1 MLFQTP
7 EFLVLMTVVL
17 LAMAVVRKHSWQ
29 LIILLI
35 ASYIFYMGWSRWFL
49 SLLLFST
56 FNAYFCGLQIQYGA
70 TRRRQ
75 QFWLTTAIVLDLA
88 LLAFFKYGNFTLGS
102 INDVLTWS
110 GSYQRVRLIEDLVV
124 PVGISFYTFHTI
136 GYCVDVYRGDAQA
149 EPSLLRFSLFVAF
162 FPQLVAGPILRS
174 THFLPQIRNEVTLR
188 SENLRS
194 GFNLALVG
202 LVKKVLVADQIA
214 PLVNFIFDDPQG
226 LPSAFILLGAL
237 GFGIQIYCDFSGYT
251 DIAIGVGRMLG
262 FEISKNFNY
271 PYVAHSITDFWRRWH
286 ISLSTW
292 LRDYLYVPLGGN
304 RHGTFNTYRNLM
316 ITMTLG
322 GLWHGAAWNFVIW
335 GFYQGL
341 LLTVERMFGWGSQRP
356 PSQQEADVATVG
368 GQRGSA
374 KLSLRGR
381 LGWAIAWVVTQYLV
395 FLGWLIFRV
404 GNYQDLFYCVRKYV
418 VFDFDTRVSALGAG
432 NVNPFLGLGM
442 IGLFIVLHTAS
453 YQSGGFARRLDTMWW
468 PLRSVVYVVTCVALV
483 TLWPS
488 TVQSF
493 IYFQF

>member
-7 EFLVLMTVVL
+7 EFLVLMAVVL
-17 LAMAVVRKHSWQ
+17 LAMATVRRHSWQ
-29 LIILLI
+29 LIILLV
-35 ASYIFYMGWSRWFL
+35 ASYIFYMGWDWRYLF
-49 SLLLFST
+49 LLLFST
-56 FNAYFCGLQIQYGA
+56 FNAYYCGLKVHRAASQRGQ
-70 TRRRQ
+70 R
-75 QFWLTTAIVLDLA
+75 FWLTTAIVLDLA
-88 LLAFFKYGNFTLGS
+88 LLAFFKYANFAIASVNG
-102 INDVLTWS
+102 VLEWT
-110 GSYQRVRLIEDLVV
+110 GGYEPLNTIEGLAV

-136 GYCVDVYRGDAQA
+136 GYCVDIYRGDAEA

-174 THFLPQIRNEVTLR
+174 THFLPQIRHEVTLR
-188 SENLRS
+188 ADGMRS

-202 LVKKVLVADQIA
+202 LVKKVLIADHIA
-214 PLVNFIFDDPQG
+214 PLVNFIFDEPEG

-262 FEISKNFNY
+262 FNISKNFNY

-335 GFYQGL
+335 GAYQGA
-341 LLTVERMFGWGSQRP
+341 LLTIERMLGWGSQRSTGDGAP
-356 PSQQEADVATVG
+356 VSRTWQHRIGWMVA
-368 GQRGSA
+368 
-374 KLSLRGR
+374 
-381 LGWAIAWVVTQYLV
+381 WAFTQYLV

-404 GNYQDLFYCVRKYV
+404 GNFGDLAYCVRKYV
-418 VFDFDTRVSALGAG
+418 VFDFDTRLSALGAG
-432 NVNPFLGLGM
+432 NVNPFVALGM
-442 IGLFIVLHTAS
+442 IGVFIVFHAIS
-453 YQSGGFARRLDTMWW
+453 YRLGSLAHVMDTMSW
-468 PLRSVVYVVTCVALV
+468 PVRSVVYVLVCLTLVAL
-483 TLWPS
+483 WPAE
-488 TVQSF
+488 TQSF